1 MHAYRDQYA
10 TLFRLGRGVVLLAIS
25 TDPIDA
31 LASWAADDEFPFLM
45 GSDEGGSVGEQYG
58 ARRSRA
64 VFVVDPEGTITYVA
78 RQFRELD
85 PTAYE
90 ELGAAIEGIGGP
102 AEPAR

>member
-25 TDPIDA
+25 TDSADA

-45 GSDEGGSVGEQYG
+45 GSDEGGLVGRQYG
-58 ARRSRA
+58 AAGSRA
-64 VFVVDPEGTITYVA
+64 VFVVDPKGTIAYVA
-78 RQFRELD
+78 PRFRELD

-90 ELGAAIEGIGGP
+90 ELGAALDRILGSSDDTQ
-102 AEPAR
+102 